1 MKNIVFTVADHA
13 IARARSR
20 CDAAHGKGDLQ
31 VGEFGHADDAAMRW

>member
-13 IARARSR
+13 IARAC